1 MADRK
6 QQAAPRPALADDDD
20 GIGRLAREFIRAV
33 DHLRQI
39 HAEKNGTGV
48 TELLAM
54 GHLYHDGELSPTQ
67 LAERLDL
74 TTGSVT
80 ALVNRLVESGY
91 AERYPHPD
99 DRRRLVISLTR
110 AGTRTIGA
118 LFAGLRDAT
127 ATALAGASPAQRRTV
142 AAFLRSSSD
151 KIRAL
156 DGAR

>member
-1 MADRK
+1 MVDRK
-6 QQAAPRPALADDDD
+6 QQAASRPTLADDDD
-20 GIGRLAREFIRAV
+20 AIGRLARELIRAV
-33 DHLRQI
+33 DHFRQM
-39 HAEKNGTGV
+39 HAEKHGTGV

-80 ALVNRLVESGY
+80 ALVNRLVEAGY

-110 AGTRTIGA
+110 PGTRTIAA
-118 LFAGLRDAT
+118 LFIGLRDAT
-127 ATALAGASPAQRRTV
+127 AAALAEASPTQRRTV
-142 AAFLRSSSD
+142 AAFLRATAD
-151 KIRAL
+151 NVRAL
-156 DGAR
+156 DGAD